1 MRSLLHGAA
10 MALILTLPL
19 AVPGAGW
26 AQTTS
31 DQSQDGSGAATPAAA
46 PVPAVPTPYY
56 GSFGVEVGKG
66 KLIKL
71 PAPVASLFVADP
83 DTATVHPAS
92 PDSMFVF
99 GKKAG
104 ETDIVG
110 TDQNGNRIAQFTVTV
125 APSSYANDRL
135 QGQSQSTAPGNTASI
150 DTEANGAILRGNVDT
165 AEQAD
170 VLVNQAKAMTSGT
183 VTNDLTV
190 NEPVQVQLKVR
201 IASMQ
206 RNVSRELGINW
217 SAATE
222 VGKFAITAS
231 TASLPQ
237 ELSSLSPG
245 GAAVFFP
252 GGTLEGV
259 IDALATD
266 NLAHILAEPTLT
278 TLSGTQANFQV
289 GGQFPIPVSSSGTG
303 ANATITVEFKN
314 YGVLLSFIPTVLSDG
329 RIALQVAPSISS
341 LSSAN
346 VSFTASTGSSEQL
359 AVPGLNITSASTTV
373 ILGSGQGMA
382 IAGLLEDTTT
392 QADNGLPGLSELPL
406 LGALFRGDAFQREQ
420 QEVVITVTPYIVTPV
435 NNPNGLA
442 SPDDG
447 WSPPND
453 LQRILLLRNN
463 GTTTA
468 SASIPGDAGFMV
480 Q

>member
-1 MRSLLHGAA
+1 
-10 MALILTLPL
+10 MALIFALPL
-19 AVPGAGW
+19 AAPMAALAQAAPG
-26 AQTTS
+26 
-31 DQSQDGSGAATPAAA
+31 QDNSGAAAIPAAA
-46 PVPAVPTPYY
+46 PVVSTPYY

-83 DTATVHPAS
+83 TTATVHPAS

-99 GKKAG
+99 GVKAG

-110 TDQNGNRIAQFTVTV
+110 TDQNGNRIAQFTVSV
-125 APSSYANDRL
+125 SPSSYSSDRL
-135 QGQSQSTAPGNTASI
+135 RSQSQVTAPGSAVSL

-170 VLVNQAKAMTSGT
+170 NLVNQAKTMTSGT
-183 VTNDLTV
+183 IVNNLTV

-206 RNVSRELGINW
+206 RNVARELGIDW
-217 SAATE
+217 EAAGAT
-222 VGKFAITAS
+222 VGKFAISAT

-237 ELSSLSPG
+237 ELSSLQPG
-245 GAAVFFP
+245 GAAVSFP
-252 GGTLEGV
+252 GGTLSGV

-289 GGQFPIPVSSSGTG
+289 GGQFPIPVSASGTG
-303 ANATITVEFKN
+303 ANAVITVEFKN

-346 VSFTASTGSSEQL
+346 ASFTAATGSSEQL

-392 QADNGLPGLSELPL
+392 SADNGLPYLSEMPL
-406 LGALFRGDAFQREQ
+406 LGALFRGDSFQREQ
-420 QEVVITVTPYIVTPV
+420 QEVVITVTPYIVNPV
-435 NNPNGLA
+435 DNPNALA

-447 WSPPND
+447 WTPAND